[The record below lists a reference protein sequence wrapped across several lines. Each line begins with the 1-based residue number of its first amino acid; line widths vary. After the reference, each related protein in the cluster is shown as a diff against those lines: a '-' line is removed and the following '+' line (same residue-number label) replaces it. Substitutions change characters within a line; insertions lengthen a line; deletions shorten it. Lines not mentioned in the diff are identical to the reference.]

1 KLTYPMLEFR
11 VFTYSIFP
19 VTVSLG
25 MIGFMGLIA
34 VETLV
39 PLYMQEGRNFTAA
52 ESGLVILPGALI
64 TGFLSPITGRIFD
77 RIGARWLAIIGFS
90 FLTIGSFLFTILDDK
105 TSITYLTVVFAFRM
119 LGIAMV
125 MMPLATAGLNQL
137 PN

>member
-1 KLTYPMLEFR
+1 ILSSFGFGGLLYGFTSAGNNGWDSLFTISPLIIGAISLTWFILRQLKLTYPMLEFR

-34 VETLV
+34 VETLI
-39 PLYMQEGRNFTAA
+39 PLYMQEGRGFTAA

-90 FLTIGSFLFTILDDK
+90 F
-105 TSITYLTVVFAFRM
+105 
-119 LGIAMV
+119 
-125 MMPLATAGLNQL
+125 
-137 PN
+137 